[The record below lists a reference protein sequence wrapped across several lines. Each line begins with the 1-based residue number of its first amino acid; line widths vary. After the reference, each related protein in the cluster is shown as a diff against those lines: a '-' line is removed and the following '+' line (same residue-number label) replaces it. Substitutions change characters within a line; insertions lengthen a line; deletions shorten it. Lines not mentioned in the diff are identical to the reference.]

1 MEGLTNSEIREVK
14 INLEAPNAIPEAQ
27 WCREILQQKL
37 CVIILHRAQVLFHS
51 GKFEFEGQL
60 FKHCSLLGNHQ
71 YIFSCSISFLSIH
84 FLLSHFDQVQKNFI
98 VSMILRYNSHGQNF
112 FYQFT
117 TYKTRLKKAST
128 NVGREHVSGRYKKN
142 GKSFSRYPIRCSR
155 KWGVPERR
163 RVREARKLLLMQVS
177 LGLFPRTF
185 TFSAVC
191 QSYKHQYYLNPWI
204 VLVMKS
210 S

>member
-1 MEGLTNSEIREVK
+1 MK
-14 INLEAPNAIPEAQ
+14 INLEAPNAVPEAQ

-37 CVIILHRAQVLFHS
+37 CVIILHKAQVLFHS

-71 YIFSCSISFLSIH
+71 YIFFCSISFLSIH
-84 FLLSHFDQVQKNFI
+84 FLLSHFDQVQKNLI
-98 VSMILRYNSHGQNF
+98 VSMILHYNSQGQNV

-117 TYKTRLKKAST
+117 TYKTRFKKQVQMWGESMSR
-128 NVGREHVSGRYKKN
+128 VGTRRRVTL
-142 GKSFSRYPIRCSR
+142 SRATPFVVAR
-155 KWGVPERR
+155 KWEVPERR
-163 RVREARKLLLMQVS
+163 RVREARKLLSMQVS
-177 LGLFPRTF
+177 LGLFPLTF

-204 VLVMKS
+204 VLVMKFS
-210 S
+210 